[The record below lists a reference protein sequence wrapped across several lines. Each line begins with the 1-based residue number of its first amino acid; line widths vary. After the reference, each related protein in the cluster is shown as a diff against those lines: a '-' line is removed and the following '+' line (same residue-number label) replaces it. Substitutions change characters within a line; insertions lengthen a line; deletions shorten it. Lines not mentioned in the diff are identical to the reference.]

1 MGTLSKIQHR
11 KQMNYKK
18 QECIQCGKEFRQV
31 LDHAWIVYCS
41 PKCADEHERNTKTSR
56 EDDRDLRQ
64 SA

>member
-1 MGTLSKIQHR
+1 
-11 KQMNYKK
+11 MNYKK

-41 PKCADEHERNTKTSR
+41 TKCADEHERNTKSLR
-56 EDDRDLRQ
+56 KDDRDLRQ